1 MKAKQQQPKRSK
13 WLTIRLTEAEYQ
25 QIEKLTQQTTCQSV
39 SEYARKS
46 VLGKPVVMRYRN
58 QSLDD
63 FLADMLQLRKDLNHI
78 GNNFNQAVHR
88 LHTLHST
95 PEIQH
100 WILLN
105 EQDKTEIF
113 RRIET
118 ISNKITEAYTL
129 WLRE

>member
-25 QIEKLTQQTTCQSV
+25 QIEKLTQQTTCQSI

-46 VLGKPVVMRYRN
+46 VLSKPIVLRYRN

-95 PEIQH
+95 PKIQH

>member
-1 MKAKQQQPKRSK
+1 MKQQGPTRTK
-13 WLTIRLTEAEYQ
+13 WLTIRMSEDEY
-25 QIEKLTQQTTCQSV
+25 ESLERLTQQSTCASI
-39 SEYARKS
+39 SEYGRKT
-46 VLGKPVVMRYRN
+46 VLGKPVIMRYRN

-95 PEIQH
+95 PEIQQ

-113 RRIET
+113 RQIET
-118 ISNKITEAYTL
+118 ISNKINEAYKL
-129 WLRE
+129 WSRE